1 MLDTILFY
9 IIERSAQLSNPDN
22 KDEIYKLLMA
32 LVSLISYNQS
42 QAFLDKYFFILQI
55 AIRRFKNFI
64 FT

>member
-9 IIERSAQLSNPDN
+9 IIEKSAQLSNPN
-22 KDEIYKLLMA
+22 NTEEIYKLLMA

-42 QAFLDKYFFILQI
+42 QVFLDKYFFILQI

>member
-9 IIERSAQLSNPDN
+9 IIEKSAQLSNPN
-22 KDEIYKLLMA
+22 NTEEIYKLLMA
-32 LVSLISYNQS
+32 LVSLISYNQN
-42 QAFLDKYFFILQI
+42 QVFLDKYFFILQI